1 MKTSLKIT
9 ALLLLFS
16 GVVLSGCKKDDDDN
30 NDTTPQ
36 EKKFLSTYYLE
47 GTHIFAIGTSTD
59 VGYFTVNNPY
69 NEQMKVTFAG
79 GAPNLKLTA
88 PSGTTLLHNESLDF
102 KVTYVPSPET
112 SVDAKFKVYLNSF
125 GTTDK
130 RDSNEIRVKVT
141 VK

>member
-1 MKTSLKIT
+1 MKINLKIT
-9 ALLLLFS
+9 AFLLLFS
-16 GVVLSGCKKDDDDN
+16 GIVLSGCKKDDGEDD
-30 NDTTPQ
+30 TAPQ

-47 GTHIFAIGTSTD
+47 GSHIFAIGTSTE

-69 NEQMKVTFAG
+69 NEQMKVSFAG

-88 PSGTTLLHNESLDF
+88 PGGTTLLHNESLDF
-102 KVTYVPSPET
+102 KVTYVPSPEE

-125 GTTDK
+125 GLDDK